1 MGDILI
7 GTCSWTDPGL
17 VQSGLFYPDWA
28 KSAEDRLRFYS
39 SEFPI
44 VEVDSTYYSL
54 PSGKTSTLWVERT
67 PDKFIFDIKAF
78 RLFTQHPTPLKS
90 LPRNVLDDLTMHMKE
105 KSMVYYRDIP
115 EEMVDSMWDRYANA
129 LLPLDSSMKLGVVL
143 FQFPPWFHPGD
154 HQREYIELCK
164 ARLPQYKLAV
174 EFRQHSWL
182 NEQNRD
188 HTIDFLKKN
197 DLAFVCVDEPQ
208 GFKSSVPPVSE
219 VTADIGIIRFHGRNT
234 LMWEKKGITPQE
246 RFNYLYSEEELM
258 EWVPRIRECATKTE
272 QLHLLFNTNFQAQSV
287 QNSRLLS
294 TMLE

>member
-1 MGDILI
+1 MGDVLI

-39 SEFPI
+39 SEFPV

-54 PSGKTSTLWVERT
+54 PSGKTSNLWVERT
-67 PDKFIFDIKAF
+67 PDNFIFDIKAF

-90 LPRNVLDDLTMHMKE
+90 LPRDVRDDLTMVIME
-105 KSMVYYRDIP
+105 KSTVYYRDIP
-115 EEMVDSMWDRYANA
+115 KETVDSLWERY
-129 LLPLDSSMKLGVVL
+129 GVIL

-164 ARLPQYKLAV
+164 AKLPQYKLAV

-182 NEQNRD
+182 SEQNRE
-188 HTIDFLKKN
+188 HTIDFLRKN

-208 GFKSSVPPVSE
+208 GFKSSVPPVSQ
-219 VTADIGIIRFHGRNT
+219 VTADIGIIRFHGRNV

-246 RFNYLYSEEELM
+246 RFNYLYSEEELE
-258 EWVPRIRECATKTE
+258 EWVPRIRECAAKTR
-272 QLHLLFNTNFQAQSV
+272 QLHVLFNTNYQAQSV
-287 QNSRLLS
+287 LNGRLLS
-294 TMLE
+294 TMMG